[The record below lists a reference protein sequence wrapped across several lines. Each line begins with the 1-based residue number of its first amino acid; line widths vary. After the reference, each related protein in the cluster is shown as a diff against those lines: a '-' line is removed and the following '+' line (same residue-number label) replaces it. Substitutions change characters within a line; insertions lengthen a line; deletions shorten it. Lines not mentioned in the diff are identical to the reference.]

1 MKRTILTAVSLLFL
15 FVLPPHLS
23 AGPRSWQQAQK
34 IAERIGCWAK
44 NSVAPMTPGNVFL
57 KMGDKETAVP
67 LKLTNWGDTEV
78 TSISYTFYYTDK
90 QVSEGPFVLN
100 LDQTL
105 KDGETREVKIPI
117 KPGQKLG
124 KEELLFNI
132 TQVNGQYNEASAG
145 YAYLTCCTVN
155 KMPHKRVLVED
166 YAGMWCWHCPIGLV
180 ATDAIARMYPDDVV
194 AVSVHKTDDISKV
207 VSRGVYEGLIDR
219 YAVTVPAVWV
229 ARDNKAAG
237 FDITDAFKIEKSK
250 VTYMNMEV
258 DAEWDENGNNIRVK
272 TQVEPC
278 MLPDEGE
285 TFAIGYVMTASGLSD
300 DKWRQE
306 SNYAEYSSDSY
317 KDAPEEMKF
326 YADAANYVEGWS
338 QVKGMVYNHVA
349 IESQGMDNGLED
361 SKMTDFRADEVKT
374 HSTTFEGVNKY
385 SVIRDRSKI
394 EIAAVL
400 FNTKT
405 GKIENAARC
414 SVRNHGTTG
423 IRPNLVQEQKK
434 TEGIYDM
441 QGRKVNGKPTPGIY
455 IVNGKKTVIR

>member
-1 MKRTILTAVSLLFL
+1 MKRTILTAVSLLIL

-23 AGPRSWQQAQK
+23 AGPQSWQQAQK
-34 IAERIGCWAK
+34 IAERIGCCAK

-57 KMGDKETAVP
+57 KMGDKETVVP

-90 QVSEGPFVLN
+90 QVSEGPFVLH
-100 LDQTL
+100 LDQPL

-180 ATDAIARMYPDDVV
+180 ATEAIARMYPDDVV

-237 FDITDAFKIEKSK
+237 FDITDA
-250 VTYMNMEV
+250 
-258 DAEWDENGNNIRVK
+258 
-272 TQVEPC
+272 
-278 MLPDEGE
+278 
-285 TFAIGYVMTASGLSD
+285 
-300 DKWRQE
+300 
-306 SNYAEYSSDSY
+306 
-317 KDAPEEMKF
+317 
-326 YADAANYVEGWS
+326 ANYVEGWS
-338 QVKGMVYNHVA
+338 KVKGMVYNHVA

-434 TEGIYDM
+434 TVGIYDM

-455 IVNGKKTVIR
+455 IVNGKKIVK

>member
-1 MKRTILTAVSLLFL
+1 MKRTILTAVSLLIL

-23 AGPRSWQQAQK
+23 AGPQSWQQAQK

-57 KMGDKETAVP
+57 KMGDKETVVP

-100 LDQTL
+100 FDQPL

-207 VSRGVYEGLIDR
+207 VSRWVYEGLIDR

-237 FDITDAFKIEKSK
+237 FDIT
-250 VTYMNMEV
+250 
-258 DAEWDENGNNIRVK
+258 
-272 TQVEPC
+272 
-278 MLPDEGE
+278 
-285 TFAIGYVMTASGLSD
+285 
-300 DKWRQE
+300 
-306 SNYAEYSSDSY
+306 
-317 KDAPEEMKF
+317 
-326 YADAANYVEGWS
+326 DAANYVEGWS

>member
-1 MKRTILTAVSLLFL
+1 MKRTILTAVSLLIL

-23 AGPRSWQQAQK
+23 AGPQSWQQAQK

-44 NSVAPMTPGNVFL
+44 NSVAPMTPGNVFQ
-57 KMGDKETAVP
+57 KMGDKETVVP

-100 LDQTL
+100 FDQPL

-207 VSRGVYEGLIDR
+207 VSRWVYEGLIDR

-237 FDITDAFKIEKSK
+237 FDITDA
-250 VTYMNMEV
+250 
-258 DAEWDENGNNIRVK
+258 
-272 TQVEPC
+272 
-278 MLPDEGE
+278 
-285 TFAIGYVMTASGLSD
+285 
-300 DKWRQE
+300 
-306 SNYAEYSSDSY
+306 
-317 KDAPEEMKF
+317 
-326 YADAANYVEGWS
+326 ANYVEGWL

-423 IRPNLVQEQKK
+423 IRSNLVLEQKK
-434 TEGIYDM
+434 PEGIYDM

-455 IVNGKKTVIR
+455 IVNGKKMVIR

>member
-1 MKRTILTAVSLLFL
+1 MKRTILTAVSLLIL

-23 AGPRSWQQAQK
+23 AGPQSWQQAQK

-57 KMGDKETAVP
+57 KMGDKETVVP

-100 LDQTL
+100 FDQPL
-105 KDGETREVKIPI
+105 KNGETREVKIPI

-132 TQVNGQYNEASAG
+132 TQVNGQNNEASAG

-207 VSRGVYEGLIDR
+207 VSRWVYEGLIDR
-219 YAVTVPAVWV
+219 YAVTVPSVWV

-237 FDITDAFKIEKSK
+237 FDIT
-250 VTYMNMEV
+250 
-258 DAEWDENGNNIRVK
+258 
-272 TQVEPC
+272 
-278 MLPDEGE
+278 
-285 TFAIGYVMTASGLSD
+285 
-300 DKWRQE
+300 
-306 SNYAEYSSDSY
+306 
-317 KDAPEEMKF
+317 
-326 YADAANYVEGWS
+326 DAANYVEGWS

-434 TEGIYDM
+434 PEGIYDM

>member
-1 MKRTILTAVSLLFL
+1 MKRTILTAVSLLIL

-23 AGPRSWQQAQK
+23 AGPQSWQQAQK

-100 LDQTL
+100 FDQPL

-166 YAGMWCWHCPIGLV
+166 YAGMWCPHCPIGLV

-237 FDITDAFKIEKSK
+237 FDITDA
-250 VTYMNMEV
+250 
-258 DAEWDENGNNIRVK
+258 
-272 TQVEPC
+272 
-278 MLPDEGE
+278 
-285 TFAIGYVMTASGLSD
+285 
-300 DKWRQE
+300 
-306 SNYAEYSSDSY
+306 
-317 KDAPEEMKF
+317 
-326 YADAANYVEGWS
+326 ANYVEGWS

-349 IESQGMDNGLED
+349 IESQGMDNGLEE

-434 TEGIYDM
+434 PEGIYDM

>member
-1 MKRTILTAVSLLFL
+1 MKRTILTAVSLLIL

-23 AGPRSWQQAQK
+23 AGPQSWQQAQK

-57 KMGDKETAVP
+57 KMGDKETVVP

-100 LDQTL
+100 FDQPL
-105 KDGETREVKIPI
+105 KDGETREVEIPI
-117 KPGQKLG
+117 RPGQKLG

-194 AVSVHKTDDISKV
+194 AVSVHKADDISKV

-237 FDITDAFKIEKSK
+237 FDIT
-250 VTYMNMEV
+250 
-258 DAEWDENGNNIRVK
+258 
-272 TQVEPC
+272 
-278 MLPDEGE
+278 
-285 TFAIGYVMTASGLSD
+285 
-300 DKWRQE
+300 
-306 SNYAEYSSDSY
+306 
-317 KDAPEEMKF
+317 
-326 YADAANYVEGWS
+326 DAANYVEGWS

-434 TEGIYDM
+434 PEGIYDM

-455 IVNGKKTVIR
+455 IVNGKKMVIR

>member
-1 MKRTILTAVSLLFL
+1 MKRTILTAVSLLIL

-23 AGPRSWQQAQK
+23 AGPQSWQQAQK

-57 KMGDKETAVP
+57 KMGDKETVVP

-100 LDQTL
+100 FDQPL

-207 VSRGVYEGLIDR
+207 VSRRVYEGLIDR
-219 YAVTVPAVWV
+219 YAVTVPSVWV

-237 FDITDAFKIEKSK
+237 FDIT
-250 VTYMNMEV
+250 
-258 DAEWDENGNNIRVK
+258 
-272 TQVEPC
+272 
-278 MLPDEGE
+278 
-285 TFAIGYVMTASGLSD
+285 
-300 DKWRQE
+300 
-306 SNYAEYSSDSY
+306 
-317 KDAPEEMKF
+317 
-326 YADAANYVEGWS
+326 DAANYVEGWS

-374 HSTTFEGVNKY
+374 HSTTFEGVNQY

>member
-1 MKRTILTAVSLLFL
+1 MKRTILTAVSLLIL

-23 AGPRSWQQAQK
+23 AGPQSWQQAQK

-57 KMGDKETAVP
+57 KMGDKETVVP

-100 LDQTL
+100 FDQPL
-105 KDGETREVKIPI
+105 KDGETREVEIPI
-117 KPGQKLG
+117 RPGQKLG

-194 AVSVHKTDDISKV
+194 AVSVHKADDISKV

-237 FDITDAFKIEKSK
+237 FDIT
-250 VTYMNMEV
+250 
-258 DAEWDENGNNIRVK
+258 
-272 TQVEPC
+272 
-278 MLPDEGE
+278 
-285 TFAIGYVMTASGLSD
+285 
-300 DKWRQE
+300 
-306 SNYAEYSSDSY
+306 
-317 KDAPEEMKF
+317 
-326 YADAANYVEGWS
+326 DAANYVEGWS

-455 IVNGKKTVIR
+455 IVNGKKTVIK

>member
-1 MKRTILTAVSLLFL
+1 MKRTILTAVSLLIL

-23 AGPRSWQQAQK
+23 AGPQSWQQAQK

-57 KMGDKETAVP
+57 KMGDKETVVP

-90 QVSEGPFVLN
+90 QVSEGPFVLH
-100 LDQTL
+100 LDQPL

-207 VSRGVYEGLIDR
+207 VSRGVHTRYGIGSHQTDR
-219 YAVTVPAVWV
+219 TVPAPHSRIIFYQYPLVRHLV
-229 ARDNKAAG
+229 DRAAG
-237 FDITDAFKIEKSK
+237 KIGISRRSLVILSVHLCDIEEQLFLSQFLARFDRNF
-250 VTYMNMEV
+250 Y
-258 DAEWDENGNNIRVK
+258 
-272 TQVEPC
+272 
-278 MLPDEGE
+278 
-285 TFAIGYVMTASGLSD
+285 LS
-300 DKWRQE
+300 RF
-306 SNYAEYSSDSY
+306 S
-317 KDAPEEMKF
+317 
-326 YADAANYVEGWS
+326 
-338 QVKGMVYNHVA
+338 
-349 IESQGMDNGLED
+349 ILE
-361 SKMTDFRADEVKT
+361 R
-374 HSTTFEGVNKY
+374 
-385 SVIRDRSKI
+385 
-394 EIAAVL
+394 
-400 FNTKT
+400 
-405 GKIENAARC
+405 
-414 SVRNHGTTG
+414 
-423 IRPNLVQEQKK
+423 LV
-434 TEGIYDM
+434 
-441 QGRKVNGKPTPGIY
+441 
-455 IVNGKKTVIR
+455 

>member
-1 MKRTILTAVSLLFL
+1 MKRTILTAVSLLIL

-23 AGPRSWQQAQK
+23 AGPQSWQQAQK

-57 KMGDKETAVP
+57 KMGNKETVVP

-100 LDQTL
+100 FDQPL

-155 KMPHKRVLVED
+155 KMLHKRVLVED

-207 VSRGVYEGLIDR
+207 VSRWVYEGLIDR

-237 FDITDAFKIEKSK
+237 FDIT
-250 VTYMNMEV
+250 
-258 DAEWDENGNNIRVK
+258 
-272 TQVEPC
+272 
-278 MLPDEGE
+278 
-285 TFAIGYVMTASGLSD
+285 
-300 DKWRQE
+300 
-306 SNYAEYSSDSY
+306 
-317 KDAPEEMKF
+317 
-326 YADAANYVEGWS
+326 DAANYVEGWS

-374 HSTTFEGVNKY
+374 HSTTFEGINKY

-423 IRPNLVQEQKK
+423 IRPNLVQKQKK

>member
-1 MKRTILTAVSLLFL
+1 MKRTILTAVSLLIL

-23 AGPRSWQQAQK
+23 AGPQSWQQAQK

-57 KMGDKETAVP
+57 KMGDKETVVP

-100 LDQTL
+100 FDQPL
-105 KDGETREVKIPI
+105 KNGETREVKIPI

-207 VSRGVYEGLIDR
+207 VSRWVYEGLIDR
-219 YAVTVPAVWV
+219 YAVTVPSVWV

-237 FDITDAFKIEKSK
+237 FDIT
-250 VTYMNMEV
+250 
-258 DAEWDENGNNIRVK
+258 
-272 TQVEPC
+272 
-278 MLPDEGE
+278 
-285 TFAIGYVMTASGLSD
+285 
-300 DKWRQE
+300 
-306 SNYAEYSSDSY
+306 
-317 KDAPEEMKF
+317 
-326 YADAANYVEGWS
+326 DAANYVEGWS

-361 SKMTDFRADEVKT
+361 SKMTGFRADEVKT

-423 IRPNLVQEQKK
+423 IRPNLVREQKK
-434 TEGIYDM
+434 PEGIYDM

>member
-1 MKRTILTAVSLLFL
+1 MKRTILTAVSLLIL

-23 AGPRSWQQAQK
+23 AGPQSWQQAQK

-57 KMGDKETAVP
+57 KMGDKETVVP
-67 LKLTNWGDTEV
+67 LKLTNWGDIEV

-100 LDQTL
+100 FDQPL
-105 KDGETREVKIPI
+105 KNGEMREVKIPI

-207 VSRGVYEGLIDR
+207 VSRLVYEGLIDR

-237 FDITDAFKIEKSK
+237 FDIT
-250 VTYMNMEV
+250 
-258 DAEWDENGNNIRVK
+258 
-272 TQVEPC
+272 
-278 MLPDEGE
+278 
-285 TFAIGYVMTASGLSD
+285 
-300 DKWRQE
+300 
-306 SNYAEYSSDSY
+306 
-317 KDAPEEMKF
+317 
-326 YADAANYVEGWS
+326 DAANYVEGWS

-374 HSTTFEGVNKY
+374 HSTTFEGVNQY

-434 TEGIYDM
+434 QEGIYDM

>member
-1 MKRTILTAVSLLFL
+1 MKRTILTAVLLLIL

-23 AGPRSWQQAQK
+23 AGPQSWQQAQK

-57 KMGDKETAVP
+57 KMGDKETVVP

-100 LDQTL
+100 FDQPL

-207 VSRGVYEGLIDR
+207 VSRWVYEGLIDR
-219 YAVTVPAVWV
+219 YAVTVPSVWV

-237 FDITDAFKIEKSK
+237 FDIT
-250 VTYMNMEV
+250 
-258 DAEWDENGNNIRVK
+258 
-272 TQVEPC
+272 
-278 MLPDEGE
+278 
-285 TFAIGYVMTASGLSD
+285 
-300 DKWRQE
+300 
-306 SNYAEYSSDSY
+306 
-317 KDAPEEMKF
+317 
-326 YADAANYVEGWS
+326 DAANYVEGWS

-434 TEGIYDM
+434 PEGIYDM

>member
-1 MKRTILTAVSLLFL
+1 MKRTILTAVSLLIL

-23 AGPRSWQQAQK
+23 AGPQSWQQAQK

-57 KMGDKETAVP
+57 KMGDKETVVP

-100 LDQTL
+100 FDQPL
-105 KDGETREVKIPI
+105 KNGETREVKIPI

-207 VSRGVYEGLIDR
+207 VSRWVYEGLIDR

-237 FDITDAFKIEKSK
+237 FDIT
-250 VTYMNMEV
+250 
-258 DAEWDENGNNIRVK
+258 
-272 TQVEPC
+272 
-278 MLPDEGE
+278 
-285 TFAIGYVMTASGLSD
+285 
-300 DKWRQE
+300 
-306 SNYAEYSSDSY
+306 
-317 KDAPEEMKF
+317 
-326 YADAANYVEGWS
+326 DAANYVEGWS

-400 FNTKT
+400 FYTKT

>member
-1 MKRTILTAVSLLFL
+1 MKRTILTAVSLLIL

-23 AGPRSWQQAQK
+23 AGPQSWQQAQK

-57 KMGDKETAVP
+57 KMGDKETVVP

-100 LDQTL
+100 FDQPL

-207 VSRGVYEGLIDR
+207 VSRLVYEGLIDR
-219 YAVTVPAVWV
+219 YAVTVPSVWV

-237 FDITDAFKIEKSK
+237 FDIT
-250 VTYMNMEV
+250 
-258 DAEWDENGNNIRVK
+258 
-272 TQVEPC
+272 
-278 MLPDEGE
+278 
-285 TFAIGYVMTASGLSD
+285 
-300 DKWRQE
+300 
-306 SNYAEYSSDSY
+306 
-317 KDAPEEMKF
+317 
-326 YADAANYVEGWS
+326 DAANYVEGWS

-434 TEGIYDM
+434 PEGIYDM

-455 IVNGKKTVIR
+455 IVNGKNTVIR

>member
-1 MKRTILTAVSLLFL
+1 MKRTILTAVLLLIL

-23 AGPRSWQQAQK
+23 AGPQSWQQAQK

-57 KMGDKETAVP
+57 KMGDKETVVP

-100 LDQTL
+100 FDQPL

-207 VSRGVYEGLIDR
+207 VSRWVYEGLIDR

-237 FDITDAFKIEKSK
+237 FDIT
-250 VTYMNMEV
+250 
-258 DAEWDENGNNIRVK
+258 
-272 TQVEPC
+272 
-278 MLPDEGE
+278 
-285 TFAIGYVMTASGLSD
+285 
-300 DKWRQE
+300 
-306 SNYAEYSSDSY
+306 
-317 KDAPEEMKF
+317 
-326 YADAANYVEGWS
+326 DAANYVEGWS

-434 TEGIYDM
+434 PEGIYDM

>member
-1 MKRTILTAVSLLFL
+1 MKRTILTAVSLLIL

-23 AGPRSWQQAQK
+23 AGPQSWQQAQK

-57 KMGDKETAVP
+57 KMGDKETVVP

-100 LDQTL
+100 FDQPL

-207 VSRGVYEGLIDR
+207 VSRLVYEGLIDR
-219 YAVTVPAVWV
+219 YAVTVPSVWV

-237 FDITDAFKIEKSK
+237 FDIT
-250 VTYMNMEV
+250 
-258 DAEWDENGNNIRVK
+258 
-272 TQVEPC
+272 
-278 MLPDEGE
+278 
-285 TFAIGYVMTASGLSD
+285 
-300 DKWRQE
+300 
-306 SNYAEYSSDSY
+306 
-317 KDAPEEMKF
+317 
-326 YADAANYVEGWS
+326 DAANYVEGWS

-414 SVRNHGTTG
+414 SVRNYGTTG

-434 TEGIYDM
+434 TEGIFDM

>member
-1 MKRTILTAVSLLFL
+1 MKRTILTAVSLLIL

-23 AGPRSWQQAQK
+23 AGPQSWQQAQK

-57 KMGDKETAVP
+57 KMGDKETVVP

-100 LDQTL
+100 FDQPL

-207 VSRGVYEGLIDR
+207 VSRLVYEGLIDR
-219 YAVTVPAVWV
+219 YAVTVPSVWV

-237 FDITDAFKIEKSK
+237 FDIT
-250 VTYMNMEV
+250 
-258 DAEWDENGNNIRVK
+258 
-272 TQVEPC
+272 
-278 MLPDEGE
+278 
-285 TFAIGYVMTASGLSD
+285 
-300 DKWRQE
+300 
-306 SNYAEYSSDSY
+306 
-317 KDAPEEMKF
+317 
-326 YADAANYVEGWS
+326 DAANYVEGWS

-434 TEGIYDM
+434 PEGIYDM

>member
-1 MKRTILTAVSLLFL
+1 MKRTILTAVSLLIL

-23 AGPRSWQQAQK
+23 AGPQSWQQAQK

-57 KMGDKETAVP
+57 KMGDKETVVP

-100 LDQTL
+100 FDQPL

-155 KMPHKRVLVED
+155 KMLHKRVLVED

-207 VSRGVYEGLIDR
+207 ASRWVYEGLIDR

-237 FDITDAFKIEKSK
+237 FDIT
-250 VTYMNMEV
+250 
-258 DAEWDENGNNIRVK
+258 
-272 TQVEPC
+272 
-278 MLPDEGE
+278 
-285 TFAIGYVMTASGLSD
+285 
-300 DKWRQE
+300 
-306 SNYAEYSSDSY
+306 
-317 KDAPEEMKF
+317 
-326 YADAANYVEGWS
+326 DAANYVEGWS

-434 TEGIYDM
+434 PEGIYDM

>member
-1 MKRTILTAVSLLFL
+1 MKRTILTAVSLLIL

-23 AGPRSWQQAQK
+23 AGPQSWQQAQK

-57 KMGDKETAVP
+57 KMGDKETVVP

-100 LDQTL
+100 FDQPL

-132 TQVNGQYNEASAG
+132 TQVTGQYNEASAG

-207 VSRGVYEGLIDR
+207 VSRLVYEGLIDR

-237 FDITDAFKIEKSK
+237 FDIT
-250 VTYMNMEV
+250 
-258 DAEWDENGNNIRVK
+258 
-272 TQVEPC
+272 
-278 MLPDEGE
+278 
-285 TFAIGYVMTASGLSD
+285 
-300 DKWRQE
+300 
-306 SNYAEYSSDSY
+306 
-317 KDAPEEMKF
+317 
-326 YADAANYVEGWS
+326 DAANYVEGWS

-414 SVRNHGTTG
+414 SVRNHDTTG

-441 QGRKVNGKPTPGIY
+441 QGRKVNGKPMPGIY

>member
-1 MKRTILTAVSLLFL
+1 MKRTILTAVSLLIL

-23 AGPRSWQQAQK
+23 AGPQSWQQAQK

-57 KMGDKETAVP
+57 KMGDKETVVP

-100 LDQTL
+100 FDQPL
-105 KDGETREVKIPI
+105 KNGETREVKIPI

-207 VSRGVYEGLIDR
+207 VSRWVYEGLIDR

-237 FDITDAFKIEKSK
+237 FDIT
-250 VTYMNMEV
+250 
-258 DAEWDENGNNIRVK
+258 
-272 TQVEPC
+272 
-278 MLPDEGE
+278 
-285 TFAIGYVMTASGLSD
+285 
-300 DKWRQE
+300 
-306 SNYAEYSSDSY
+306 
-317 KDAPEEMKF
+317 
-326 YADAANYVEGWS
+326 DAANYVEGWS

-374 HSTTFEGVNKY
+374 HSTTFEGVNQY

>member
-1 MKRTILTAVSLLFL
+1 MKRTILTAVSLLIL

-23 AGPRSWQQAQK
+23 AGPQSWQQAQK

-57 KMGDKETAVP
+57 KMGDKETVVP

-100 LDQTL
+100 FDQPL

-207 VSRGVYEGLIDR
+207 VSRWVYEGLIDR
-219 YAVTVPAVWV
+219 CAVTVPAVWV

-237 FDITDAFKIEKSK
+237 FDIT
-250 VTYMNMEV
+250 
-258 DAEWDENGNNIRVK
+258 
-272 TQVEPC
+272 
-278 MLPDEGE
+278 
-285 TFAIGYVMTASGLSD
+285 
-300 DKWRQE
+300 
-306 SNYAEYSSDSY
+306 
-317 KDAPEEMKF
+317 
-326 YADAANYVEGWS
+326 DAANYVEGWS

-434 TEGIYDM
+434 QEGIFDM

>member
-1 MKRTILTAVSLLFL
+1 MKRTILTAVSLLIL

-23 AGPRSWQQAQK
+23 AGPQSWQQAQK

-57 KMGDKETAVP
+57 KMGDKETVVP
-67 LKLTNWGDTEV
+67 LKLINWGDTEV

-100 LDQTL
+100 FDQPL

-194 AVSVHKTDDISKV
+194 AVSIHKTDDISKV
-207 VSRGVYEGLIDR
+207 VSRRVYEGLIDR

-237 FDITDAFKIEKSK
+237 FDIT
-250 VTYMNMEV
+250 
-258 DAEWDENGNNIRVK
+258 
-272 TQVEPC
+272 
-278 MLPDEGE
+278 
-285 TFAIGYVMTASGLSD
+285 
-300 DKWRQE
+300 
-306 SNYAEYSSDSY
+306 
-317 KDAPEEMKF
+317 
-326 YADAANYVEGWS
+326 DAANYVEGWS

-361 SKMTDFRADEVKT
+361 SKMTGFRADEVKT

-434 TEGIYDM
+434 PEGIYDM
-441 QGRKVNGKPTPGIY
+441 QGRKVSGKPTPGIY

>member
-1 MKRTILTAVSLLFL
+1 MKRTILTAVSLLIL

-23 AGPRSWQQAQK
+23 AGPQSWQQAQK

-57 KMGDKETAVP
+57 KMGDKETVVP

-100 LDQTL
+100 FDQPL
-105 KDGETREVKIPI
+105 KNGETREVKIPI

-207 VSRGVYEGLIDR
+207 VSRRVYEGLIDR
-219 YAVTVPAVWV
+219 YAVTVPSVWV

-237 FDITDAFKIEKSK
+237 FDIT
-250 VTYMNMEV
+250 
-258 DAEWDENGNNIRVK
+258 
-272 TQVEPC
+272 
-278 MLPDEGE
+278 
-285 TFAIGYVMTASGLSD
+285 
-300 DKWRQE
+300 
-306 SNYAEYSSDSY
+306 
-317 KDAPEEMKF
+317 
-326 YADAANYVEGWS
+326 DAANYVEGWS

-434 TEGIYDM
+434 PEGIYDM

>member
-1 MKRTILTAVSLLFL
+1 MKRTILTAVSLLIL

-23 AGPRSWQQAQK
+23 AGPQSWQQAQK

-57 KMGDKETAVP
+57 KMGDKETVVP

-100 LDQTL
+100 FDQPL

-132 TQVNGQYNEASAG
+132 TQVNGQNNEASAG

-207 VSRGVYEGLIDR
+207 VSRWVYEGLIDR
-219 YAVTVPAVWV
+219 YAVTVPSVWV

-237 FDITDAFKIEKSK
+237 FDIT
-250 VTYMNMEV
+250 
-258 DAEWDENGNNIRVK
+258 
-272 TQVEPC
+272 
-278 MLPDEGE
+278 
-285 TFAIGYVMTASGLSD
+285 
-300 DKWRQE
+300 
-306 SNYAEYSSDSY
+306 
-317 KDAPEEMKF
+317 
-326 YADAANYVEGWS
+326 DAANYVEGWS

-434 TEGIYDM
+434 PEGIYDM

>member
-1 MKRTILTAVSLLFL
+1 MKRTILTAVSLLIL

-23 AGPRSWQQAQK
+23 AGPQSWQQAQK

-57 KMGDKETAVP
+57 KMGDKETVVP

-90 QVSEGPFVLN
+90 QVSEGPFVLH
-100 LDQTL
+100 LDQPL

-194 AVSVHKTDDISKV
+194 AVSVHKADDISKV

-237 FDITDAFKIEKSK
+237 FDIT
-250 VTYMNMEV
+250 
-258 DAEWDENGNNIRVK
+258 
-272 TQVEPC
+272 
-278 MLPDEGE
+278 
-285 TFAIGYVMTASGLSD
+285 
-300 DKWRQE
+300 
-306 SNYAEYSSDSY
+306 
-317 KDAPEEMKF
+317 
-326 YADAANYVEGWS
+326 DAANYVEGWS

-434 TEGIYDM
+434 PEGIYDM

>member
-1 MKRTILTAVSLLFL
+1 MKRTILTAVSLLIL

-23 AGPRSWQQAQK
+23 AGPQSWQQAQK

-57 KMGDKETAVP
+57 KMGDKETVVP

-100 LDQTL
+100 FDQPL

-207 VSRGVYEGLIDR
+207 VSRLVYEGLIDR

-237 FDITDAFKIEKSK
+237 FDIT
-250 VTYMNMEV
+250 
-258 DAEWDENGNNIRVK
+258 
-272 TQVEPC
+272 
-278 MLPDEGE
+278 
-285 TFAIGYVMTASGLSD
+285 
-300 DKWRQE
+300 
-306 SNYAEYSSDSY
+306 
-317 KDAPEEMKF
+317 
-326 YADAANYVEGWS
+326 DAANYVEGWS

-434 TEGIYDM
+434 QEGIYDM

>member
-1 MKRTILTAVSLLFL
+1 MKRTILTAVSLLIL

-23 AGPRSWQQAQK
+23 AGPQSWKQAQK

-57 KMGDKETAVP
+57 KMGDKETVVP

-100 LDQTL
+100 FDQPL

-194 AVSVHKTDDISKV
+194 AVSVHKADDISKV

-237 FDITDAFKIEKSK
+237 FDIT
-250 VTYMNMEV
+250 
-258 DAEWDENGNNIRVK
+258 
-272 TQVEPC
+272 
-278 MLPDEGE
+278 
-285 TFAIGYVMTASGLSD
+285 
-300 DKWRQE
+300 
-306 SNYAEYSSDSY
+306 
-317 KDAPEEMKF
+317 
-326 YADAANYVEGWS
+326 DAANYVEGWS

-434 TEGIYDM
+434 PEGIYDM
-441 QGRKVNGKPTPGIY
+441 QGCKVNGKPKPGIY
-455 IVNGKKTVIR
+455 IVNGKKMVIR

>member
-1 MKRTILTAVSLLFL
+1 MKKTILTAVSLLIL

-23 AGPRSWQQAQK
+23 AGPQSWQQAQK

-90 QVSEGPFVLN
+90 QVSEGPFVLH
-100 LDQTL
+100 LDQPL

-124 KEELLFNI
+124 KEEVLFNI

-207 VSRGVYEGLIDR
+207 VSRWVYEGLIDR

-237 FDITDAFKIEKSK
+237 FDIT
-250 VTYMNMEV
+250 
-258 DAEWDENGNNIRVK
+258 
-272 TQVEPC
+272 
-278 MLPDEGE
+278 
-285 TFAIGYVMTASGLSD
+285 
-300 DKWRQE
+300 
-306 SNYAEYSSDSY
+306 
-317 KDAPEEMKF
+317 
-326 YADAANYVEGWS
+326 DAANYVEGWS

-434 TEGIYDM
+434 PEGIYDM

>member
-100 LDQTL
+100 LDQPL

-166 YAGMWCWHCPIGLV
+166 YAGMWCPHCPIGLV

-237 FDITDAFKIEKSK
+237 FDIT
-250 VTYMNMEV
+250 
-258 DAEWDENGNNIRVK
+258 
-272 TQVEPC
+272 
-278 MLPDEGE
+278 
-285 TFAIGYVMTASGLSD
+285 
-300 DKWRQE
+300 
-306 SNYAEYSSDSY
+306 
-317 KDAPEEMKF
+317 
-326 YADAANYVEGWS
+326 DAANYVEGWS

-434 TEGIYDM
+434 PEGIYDM

>member
-1 MKRTILTAVSLLFL
+1 MKRTILTAVSLLIL
-15 FVLPPHLS
+15 FVLPHHLS

-57 KMGDKETAVP
+57 KMGDKETVVP

-90 QVSEGPFVLN
+90 QVSEGPFVLH
-100 LDQTL
+100 LDQPL

-124 KEELLFNI
+124 KEEVLFNI

-237 FDITDAFKIEKSK
+237 FDITDA
-250 VTYMNMEV
+250 
-258 DAEWDENGNNIRVK
+258 
-272 TQVEPC
+272 
-278 MLPDEGE
+278 
-285 TFAIGYVMTASGLSD
+285 
-300 DKWRQE
+300 
-306 SNYAEYSSDSY
+306 
-317 KDAPEEMKF
+317 
-326 YADAANYVEGWS
+326 ANYVEGWS

-434 TEGIYDM
+434 PEGIYDM

-455 IVNGKKTVIR
+455 IVNGKKTVI

>member
-1 MKRTILTAVSLLFL
+1 MKRTILTAVSLLIL

-57 KMGDKETAVP
+57 KMGDKETVVP

-90 QVSEGPFVLN
+90 QVSEGPFVLH
-100 LDQTL
+100 LDQPL

-237 FDITDAFKIEKSK
+237 FDITDA
-250 VTYMNMEV
+250 
-258 DAEWDENGNNIRVK
+258 
-272 TQVEPC
+272 
-278 MLPDEGE
+278 
-285 TFAIGYVMTASGLSD
+285 
-300 DKWRQE
+300 
-306 SNYAEYSSDSY
+306 
-317 KDAPEEMKF
+317 
-326 YADAANYVEGWS
+326 ANYVEGWS

-434 TEGIYDM
+434 PESIYDM
-441 QGRKVNGKPTPGIY
+441 QGRKVNGKPKPGIY

>member
-1 MKRTILTAVSLLFL
+1 MKRTILTAVSLLIL

-23 AGPRSWQQAQK
+23 AGPQSWQQAQK

-57 KMGDKETAVP
+57 KMGDKETVVP

-100 LDQTL
+100 FDQPL

-207 VSRGVYEGLIDR
+207 VSRWVYEGLIDR
-219 YAVTVPAVWV
+219 YAVMVPAVWV

-237 FDITDAFKIEKSK
+237 FDIT
-250 VTYMNMEV
+250 
-258 DAEWDENGNNIRVK
+258 
-272 TQVEPC
+272 
-278 MLPDEGE
+278 
-285 TFAIGYVMTASGLSD
+285 
-300 DKWRQE
+300 
-306 SNYAEYSSDSY
+306 
-317 KDAPEEMKF
+317 
-326 YADAANYVEGWS
+326 DAANYVEGWS

-434 TEGIYDM
+434 PEGIYDM

>member
-1 MKRTILTAVSLLFL
+1 MKRTILTAVSLLIL

-23 AGPRSWQQAQK
+23 AGPQSWQQAQK

-57 KMGDKETAVP
+57 KMGDKETVVP

-100 LDQTL
+100 FDQPL

-207 VSRGVYEGLIDR
+207 VSRWVYEGLIDR

-237 FDITDAFKIEKSK
+237 FDIT
-250 VTYMNMEV
+250 
-258 DAEWDENGNNIRVK
+258 
-272 TQVEPC
+272 
-278 MLPDEGE
+278 
-285 TFAIGYVMTASGLSD
+285 
-300 DKWRQE
+300 
-306 SNYAEYSSDSY
+306 
-317 KDAPEEMKF
+317 
-326 YADAANYVEGWS
+326 DAANYVEGWS

-434 TEGIYDM
+434 QEGIFDM

>member
-1 MKRTILTAVSLLFL
+1 MKRTILTAVSLLIL

-23 AGPRSWQQAQK
+23 AGPQSWQQAQK

-44 NSVAPMTPGNVFL
+44 NSVTPMTPGNVFL
-57 KMGDKETAVP
+57 KMGDKKTVVP

-100 LDQTL
+100 FDQPL

-207 VSRGVYEGLIDR
+207 VSRWVYEGLIDR

-237 FDITDAFKIEKSK
+237 FDIT
-250 VTYMNMEV
+250 
-258 DAEWDENGNNIRVK
+258 
-272 TQVEPC
+272 
-278 MLPDEGE
+278 
-285 TFAIGYVMTASGLSD
+285 
-300 DKWRQE
+300 
-306 SNYAEYSSDSY
+306 
-317 KDAPEEMKF
+317 
-326 YADAANYVEGWS
+326 DAANYVEGWS

-434 TEGIYDM
+434 QEGIFDM

>member
-1 MKRTILTAVSLLFL
+1 MKRTILTAVSLLIL

-23 AGPRSWQQAQK
+23 AGPQSWQQAQK

-44 NSVAPMTPGNVFL
+44 NSVAPMTPGSVFL
-57 KMGDKETAVP
+57 KMGDKETVVP

-100 LDQTL
+100 FDQPL

-132 TQVNGQYNEASAG
+132 PQVNGQYNEASAG

-207 VSRGVYEGLIDR
+207 VSRLVYEGLIDR
-219 YAVTVPAVWV
+219 YAVTVPSVWV

-237 FDITDAFKIEKSK
+237 FDIT
-250 VTYMNMEV
+250 
-258 DAEWDENGNNIRVK
+258 
-272 TQVEPC
+272 
-278 MLPDEGE
+278 
-285 TFAIGYVMTASGLSD
+285 
-300 DKWRQE
+300 
-306 SNYAEYSSDSY
+306 
-317 KDAPEEMKF
+317 
-326 YADAANYVEGWS
+326 DAANYVEGWS

-423 IRPNLVQEQKK
+423 IRSNLVQEQKK
-434 TEGIYDM
+434 QEGIYDM

>member
-1 MKRTILTAVSLLFL
+1 MKRTILTAVSLLIL

-23 AGPRSWQQAQK
+23 AGPQSWQQAQK

-57 KMGDKETAVP
+57 KMGDKETVVP

-100 LDQTL
+100 FDQPL

-145 YAYLTCCTVN
+145 YAYLTCFTVN

-207 VSRGVYEGLIDR
+207 VSRSVYEGLIDR

-237 FDITDAFKIEKSK
+237 FDIT
-250 VTYMNMEV
+250 
-258 DAEWDENGNNIRVK
+258 
-272 TQVEPC
+272 
-278 MLPDEGE
+278 
-285 TFAIGYVMTASGLSD
+285 
-300 DKWRQE
+300 
-306 SNYAEYSSDSY
+306 
-317 KDAPEEMKF
+317 
-326 YADAANYVEGWS
+326 DAANYVEGWS

-434 TEGIYDM
+434 QEGIYDM

>member
-1 MKRTILTAVSLLFL
+1 MKRTILTAVSLLIL

-23 AGPRSWQQAQK
+23 AGPQSWQQAQK

-57 KMGDKETAVP
+57 KMGDKETVVP

-100 LDQTL
+100 FDQPL

-207 VSRGVYEGLIDR
+207 VSRWVYEGLIDR

-237 FDITDAFKIEKSK
+237 FDIT
-250 VTYMNMEV
+250 
-258 DAEWDENGNNIRVK
+258 
-272 TQVEPC
+272 
-278 MLPDEGE
+278 
-285 TFAIGYVMTASGLSD
+285 
-300 DKWRQE
+300 
-306 SNYAEYSSDSY
+306 
-317 KDAPEEMKF
+317 
-326 YADAANYVEGWS
+326 DAANYVEGWS

-423 IRPNLVQEQKK
+423 IRPSLVQEQKK
-434 TEGIYDM
+434 QEGIYDM

>member
-1 MKRTILTAVSLLFL
+1 MKRTILTAVSLLIL

-23 AGPRSWQQAQK
+23 AGPQSWQQAQK

-57 KMGDKETAVP
+57 KMGDKETVVP

-100 LDQTL
+100 FDQPL
-105 KDGETREVKIPI
+105 KDGETREVKILI

-207 VSRGVYEGLIDR
+207 VSRLVYEGLIDR
-219 YAVTVPAVWV
+219 YAVTVPSVWV

-237 FDITDAFKIEKSK
+237 FDIT
-250 VTYMNMEV
+250 
-258 DAEWDENGNNIRVK
+258 
-272 TQVEPC
+272 
-278 MLPDEGE
+278 
-285 TFAIGYVMTASGLSD
+285 
-300 DKWRQE
+300 
-306 SNYAEYSSDSY
+306 
-317 KDAPEEMKF
+317 
-326 YADAANYVEGWS
+326 DAANYVEGWS

-423 IRPNLVQEQKK
+423 IRSNLVQEQKK
-434 TEGIYDM
+434 PEGIYDM

>member
-1 MKRTILTAVSLLFL
+1 MKRTILTAVSLLIL

-23 AGPRSWQQAQK
+23 AGPQSWQQAQK

-57 KMGDKETAVP
+57 KMGDKETVVP

-100 LDQTL
+100 FDQPL

-207 VSRGVYEGLIDR
+207 VSRRVYEGLIDR
-219 YAVTVPAVWV
+219 YAVTVPSVWV

-237 FDITDAFKIEKSK
+237 FDIT
-250 VTYMNMEV
+250 
-258 DAEWDENGNNIRVK
+258 
-272 TQVEPC
+272 
-278 MLPDEGE
+278 
-285 TFAIGYVMTASGLSD
+285 
-300 DKWRQE
+300 
-306 SNYAEYSSDSY
+306 
-317 KDAPEEMKF
+317 
-326 YADAANYVEGWS
+326 DAANYVEGWS

-374 HSTTFEGVNKY
+374 HSTTFEGVNQY

-434 TEGIYDM
+434 QEGIYDM